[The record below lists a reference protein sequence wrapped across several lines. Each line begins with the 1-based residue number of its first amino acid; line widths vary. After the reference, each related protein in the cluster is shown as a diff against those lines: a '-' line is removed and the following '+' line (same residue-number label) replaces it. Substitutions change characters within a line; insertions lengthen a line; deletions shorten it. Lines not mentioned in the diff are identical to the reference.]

1 MSVKYLPLK
10 VIKKTFLTKDS
21 ASFSFEIP
29 DNLKDLFQY
38 KPGQYLAFRV
48 LLNAKEYRREY
59 SICSSPHINEPLS
72 IACKATEKGIVSTYL
87 VNVIDEGDYIET
99 LPPNGSF
106 SPELYSE
113 NQKIYLLVGGGS
125 GITPL
130 FSILKSILICEPQSK
145 IILYYGS
152 EDESSIMFRD
162 EIDDYEKSFSD
173 RFKVYYTLN
182 QYDSKWKGL
191 SGFINPH
198 DLGRIINITFID
210 SNAGDHPPEK
220 YKSFEA
226 FICGPLPMMDLVK
239 DELILWRINPDKIH
253 IEYFTPPVPE
263 KMEIVEEEL
272 IPRKVRVILDRDD
285 EVITVEPLKTIL
297 QAAIDAGLDP
307 PYSCRSGICTTCRA
321 KLLSGKVKMDERE
334 GLSDAEIEDGYILTC
349 QSHPLTDDVK
359 VEYM

>member
-1 MSVKYLPLK
+1 MSVKYIPLK
-10 VIKKTFLTKDS
+10 VAKKTFLTKDS

-29 DNLKDLFQY
+29 DDLKNLFEY
-38 KPGQYLAFRV
+38 KPGQYLAFRI

-59 SICSSPHINEPLS
+59 SICSSPHLNEPLS
-72 IACKATEKGIVSTYL
+72 FACKATPKGIISTYL
-87 VNVIDEGDYIET
+87 VNVVKEGDYIET

-106 SPELYSE
+106 IPELYSE
-113 NQKIYLLVGGGS
+113 NRKTYLLVGGGS

-130 FSILKSILICEPQSK
+130 FSILKSIIICEPNSK

-152 EDESSIMFRD
+152 EDESSIMFRK
-162 EIDDYEKSFSD
+162 EIDEYEKNFPD
-173 RFKVYYTLN
+173 RFKVHYTIN
-182 QYDSKWKGL
+182 EWNDNWKSL
-191 SGFINPH
+191 KGFINPH
-198 DLGRIINITFID
+198 DLGRII
-210 SNAGDHPPEK
+210 SNSFVESPGDHAPEK
-220 YKSFEA
+220 HKSLEA

-239 DELILWRINPDKIH
+239 DELILWRIDPDNIH

-263 KMEIVEEEL
+263 VMEVVEEEL
-272 IPRKVRVILDRDD
+272 ISRKVRVILDRED

-334 GLSDAEIEDGYILTC
+334 GLSDAEIEEGYILTC
-349 QSHPLTDDVK
+349 QSHPLTDDVEI
-359 VEYM
+359 EYM